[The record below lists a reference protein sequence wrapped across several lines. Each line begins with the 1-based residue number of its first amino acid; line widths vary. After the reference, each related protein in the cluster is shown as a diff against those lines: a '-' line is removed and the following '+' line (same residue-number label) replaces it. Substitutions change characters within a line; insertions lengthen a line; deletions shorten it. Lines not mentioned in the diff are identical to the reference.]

1 MSLFCLV
8 FSPFLCVPHSIW
20 FSVCVSCYYEF
31 CDTILVQWLM
41 FDINPHPFLGA
52 DECIGDYM
60 VWLIPYMFL
69 LKVPEHDMTIS
80 DLQIAP
86 QFFGFVFGPYVFRV
100 EFPPD

>member
-1 MSLFCLV
+1 MAEF
-8 FSPFLCVPHSIW
+8 
-20 FSVCVSCYYEF
+20 SCYYEF

-80 DLQIAP
+80 ELQTAP
-86 QFFGFVFGPYVFRV
+86 QFFGFVFGPDVFRV
-100 EFPPD
+100 EFPPDWLI

>member
-1 MSLFCLV
+1 
-8 FSPFLCVPHSIW
+8 
-20 FSVCVSCYYEF
+20 
-31 CDTILVQWLM
+31 M

-80 DLQIAP
+80 DLQTAP
-86 QFFGFVFGPYVFRV
+86 QFFGFVFGPDVFRQLLLFTLLFSSELFSLLGFFSPV
-100 EFPPD
+100 PPQFAVNLTFGQKCLY

>member
-1 MSLFCLV
+1 MAEF
-8 FSPFLCVPHSIW
+8 
-20 FSVCVSCYYEF
+20 SCYYEF

-80 DLQIAP
+80 DLSFLVLFLVLMSLGLSFLLI
-86 QFFGFVFGPYVFRV
+86 G
-100 EFPPD
+100 